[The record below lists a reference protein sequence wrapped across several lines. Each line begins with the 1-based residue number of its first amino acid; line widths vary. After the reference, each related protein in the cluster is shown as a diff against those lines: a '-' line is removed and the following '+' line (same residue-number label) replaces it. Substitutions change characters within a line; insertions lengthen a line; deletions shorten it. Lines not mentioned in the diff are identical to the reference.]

1 MKKLWTILCV
11 MALAAAAYAG
21 QANTWPTDSDS
32 QTWPTDSQTWPS
44 DSQTWPSDSDSQTW
58 PATGHRTSSADSG
71 TWPSDGYPNA
81 GYPQDGYPQ
90 EISSSETKQQKA
102 AKPAGPLNNFYFL
115 DFKWG
120 ITSASSSSSGK
131 SAKYRS
137 SDGKATLRISQ
148 EVEKPSCKGWTT
160 CEEKQCKNSKN
171 KYWFLTTAEKTE
183 SWLSVDID
191 KKDSVTQNTEKKTNP
206 FDLYLMTPAGS
217 IRFQMESSQSPILEE
232 KFYSQLLCQDGED
245 LLPKVIANL

>member
-1 MKKLWTILCV
+1 MKKVWIFLFV
-11 MALAAAAYAG
+11 FGLACAAYAG
-21 QANTWPTDSDS
+21 GGN
-32 QTWPTDSQTWPS
+32 TWPS
-44 DSQTWPSDSDSQTW
+44 DTGASTWPAETNTGTWPSD
-58 PATGHRTSSADSG
+58 TGAS
-71 TWPSDGYPNA
+71 TWPSDGYPQAND

-120 ITSASSSSSGK
+120 IISASSNSFGK

-148 EVEKPSCKGWTT
+148 EVKNPSCKGWTT

-183 SWLSVDID
+183 SWISVDID

-217 IRFQMESSQSPILEE
+217 IRFQMENSQSPILEE

-245 LLPKVIANL
+245 LLPKVIATL

>member
-21 QANTWPTDSDS
+21 GGN
-32 QTWPTDSQTWPS
+32 TWPS
-44 DSQTWPSDSDSQTW
+44 DTGASTWPAETNTGTWPSD
-58 PATGHRTSSADSG
+58 TGAG
-71 TWPSDGYPNA
+71 TWPSDGYPQAND

-120 ITSASSSSSGK
+120 ITSASSNSFGK

-217 IRFQMESSQSPILEE
+217 IRFQMENSQSPILEE

-245 LLPKVIANL
+245 LLPKVIATL